1 MLISMKNVNLN
12 SLNHDTEK
20 FDMKLLQKIYYFI

>member
-12 SLNHDTEK
+12 SLNHDAK
-20 FDMKLLQKIYYFI
+20 NFDIKLLQKTYYFI